1 MVNETDLAPLSAAA
15 RWFPQRNGR
24 PVSVK
29 AIVRRIR
36 KGHRGVRLRATLDG
50 GQWFTTRQW
59 VDEFQAAVTEAAVPA
74 ISSPSASSRAHSAA
88 MARLERRY
96 GRGGTKRQASE
107 GLHLR

>member
-1 MVNETDLAPLSAAA
+1 MDETKLTPLTAAA
-15 RWFPQRNGR
+15 RWFPLRDGK

-59 VDEFQAAVTEAAVPA
+59 VDEFQAAVTEAAIPSVC
-74 ISSPSASSRAHSAA
+74 SPSVSTRAVAQARAA
-88 MARLERRY
+88 LARRF
-96 GRGGTKRQASE
+96 GRGTKAKAARVSV
-107 GLHLR
+107 R